1 MAKNP
6 PRHNLASWFVF
17 KNVHWNWVPFEITK
31 LDLFICSLFSNT
43 VNENRPKHRPKST
56 ISLLN
61 LIQSC
66 HSCSKNVEWTSSSY
80 TDCWRGANLLFLVCS
95 RLDSKTTRNVFLN
108 GTKTLLGNH
117 FSNSFEMRDWIATT
131 LKQNLRFLVL
141 PLRMWNGTECRLKLK
156 NDVSQYFS
164 EVPVSI
170 TLN

>member
-61 LIQSC
+61 LIQSY

-95 RLDSKTTRNVFLN
+95 RLDSKTTRNVFWTEQKQFLEIISRNRWRWEILN
-108 GTKTLLGNH
+108 
-117 FSNSFEMRDWIATT
+117 SNNI
-131 LKQNLRFLVL
+131 KQNLWFVVL
-141 PLRMWNGTECRLKLK
+141 PLRMWNGTECRL
-156 NDVSQYFS
+156 
-164 EVPVSI
+164 E
-170 TLN
+170 

>member
-66 HSCSKNVEWTSSSY
+66 HSCSILIVEEELTYSFLYVLVWIQKLRATYFWTEQKHFLEIISRNR
-80 TDCWRGANLLFLVCS
+80 WRWEI
-95 RLDSKTTRNVFLN
+95 LN
-108 GTKTLLGNH
+108 GN
-117 FSNSFEMRDWIATT
+117 NI
-131 LKQNLRFLVL
+131 KQNLWFVVL
-141 PLRMWNGTECRLKLK
+141 PLRMWNGTECRL
-156 NDVSQYFS
+156 
-164 EVPVSI
+164 E
-170 TLN
+170 

>member
-6 PRHNLASWFVF
+6 PRHNLSSWFVF

-80 TDCWRGANLLFLVCS
+80 TDCRRGANLLFLVCS

-108 GTKTLLGNH
+108 RTKTLLAK
-117 FSNSFEMRDWIATT
+117 SFLEIVGDERYWIATT
-131 LKQNLRFLVL
+131 LNKICDLLCFLL
-141 PLRMWNGTECRLKLK
+141 ECRMELS
-156 NDVSQYFS
+156 V
-164 EVPVSI
+164 V
-170 TLN
+170 

>member
-31 LDLFICSLFSNT
+31 LDLFICSRFSNT

-95 RLDSKTTRNVFLN
+95 RATYFWTEQKHFLEIISRNRWRW
-108 GTKTLLGNH
+108 
-117 FSNSFEMRDWIATT
+117 EI
-131 LKQNLRFLVL
+131 LVL
-141 PLRMWNGTECRLKLK
+141 IL
-156 NDVSQYFS
+156 VSKRYELLIF
-164 EVPVSI
+164 E
-170 TLN
+170 LNYTASTPFLFKDL

>member
-6 PRHNLASWFVF
+6 PRHNLSSWFVF

-66 HSCSKNVEWTSSSY
+66 HSCSKNLEWTSSSY

-108 GTKTLLGNH
+108 RTKPLLAK
-117 FSNSFEMRDWIATT
+117 SFLEIVGDERYWIATT
-131 LKQNLRFLVL
+131 LKQNLWFVVL
-141 PLRMWNGTECRLKLK
+141 PLRMWNGTECRL
-156 NDVSQYFS
+156 
-164 EVPVSI
+164 E
-170 TLN
+170 

>member
-6 PRHNLASWFVF
+6 QRHNLASWFVF

-108 GTKTLLGNH
+108 RTKTLLGNH
-117 FSNSFEMRDWIATT
+117 FSKSLEMRDTGTDTGLKTVRTT
-131 LKQNLRFLVL
+131 YF
-141 PLRMWNGTECRLKLK
+141 WTELHCIYTISL
-156 NDVSQYFS
+156 
-164 EVPVSI
+164 
-170 TLN
+170 